1 MLNREFSSPGT
12 REPADM
18 SLRLTFP
25 YAPQGRQDGVFI
37 SSQWRKRCWNI
48 CPSVHPSE
56 VPLVPINLPDAQ
68 ESVSDDQPTQHL
80 PGPLVGRKKLVQKK
94 VGNVCPN
101 LNNRWNYSSSAVP
114 LTDRG
119 NMVERMDVS
128 GH

>member
-1 MLNREFSSPGT
+1 
-12 REPADM
+12 M

-68 ESVSDDQPTQHL
+68 GSVSDDQPTQHL

-94 VGNVCPN
+94 
-101 LNNRWNYSSSAVP
+101 SEMSVP
-114 LTDRG
+114 TLITDG
-119 NMVERMDVS
+119 II
-128 GH
+128 